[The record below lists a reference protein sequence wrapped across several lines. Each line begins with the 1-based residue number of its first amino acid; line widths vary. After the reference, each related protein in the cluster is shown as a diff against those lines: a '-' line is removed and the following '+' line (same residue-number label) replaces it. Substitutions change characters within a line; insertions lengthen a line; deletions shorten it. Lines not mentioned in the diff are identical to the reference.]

1 MDSSFY
7 AGVFVESGA
16 RPNIVS
22 NTFHGGDDGSVK
34 NSVTQ
39 VKGEKLMSPMM
50 LFNPIARSAEDL
62 ACCSSCP
69 PRACWGRTSLRT
81 SQ

>member
-1 MDSSFY
+1 MFLFYRDNVVDSSFY

-34 NSVTQ
+34 NTVTQ
-39 VKGEKLMSPMM
+39 VNKDKSERPTSRNKTELKL
-50 LFNPIARSAEDL
+50 IDD
-62 ACCSSCP
+62 
-69 PRACWGRTSLRT
+69 
-81 SQ
+81 